1 VEALSSLG
9 GQKMVTLTADADLL
23 AILRKANGPAEIRDA
38 DGNMVG
44 FFTPAGAENAVGR
57 TEEEW
62 EELRRRA
69 QSTGGRTLKEIFQRM
84 QSLTTDESERADLQE
99 KIDRMEEEDGCDTR

>member
-1 VEALSSLG
+1 
-9 GQKMVTLTADADLL
+9 MVTLTADADLL

-44 FFTPAGAENAVGR
+44 FFTPAGDANAVVR

-69 QSTGGRTLKEIFQRM
+69 QATGGRTLKEIFQRM
-84 QSLTTDESERADLQE
+84 QALTTDESVRVRLQ
-99 KIDRMEEEDGCDTR
+99 KPIDRMAEEDEAEEDECATP